1 MVHHYWTIYKWVY
14 SFRGLVKYQYFK
26 ENINFANKK
35 YKEIFVMFSYLVAIC
50 FFMICEKK
58 IEKKKIRKILEL
70 QHF

>member
-1 MVHHYWTIYKWVY
+1 M
-14 SFRGLVKYQYFK
+14 KYQYFK